1 MKISKCRICN
11 STRLTKI
18 FNLGNLVYTGI
29 FPENK
34 NTKVPSGNLSLIH
47 CRKCKLLQLENNFNS
62 KIMYGSNY
70 GYMSSL
76 NSSMEKHLKEKS
88 KNLIKKYKLNKNKNI
103 LDIGSNDGT
112 FLNFFSN
119 KNNLFA
125 CDPTIFKFKK
135 HYKKNIKL
143 ITKFFSS
150 KHFKSKKFNLISSI
164 AMFYDLPDPLKFARD
179 VKSILD
185 DNGIWHIELSYM
197 PLMLNMNSYDTIC
210 HEHLEYYSLT
220 SLKYLMEMVGFKI
233 IKISFNDI
241 NGGSI
246 AMDVAKKDSVYKEIS
261 TRIKSLLNE
270 EKRKKYN
277 EIKTQKNFFLNC
289 KKNKILL
296 VNLLKKLKKNNKT
309 VYGYGAST
317 KGNVIL
323 QYCRI
328 KENLINKIVEINK
341 FKYNRYTPGTKIKII
356 SESDVKSINPD
367 YYLVLPWHF
376 KRNIIEREKKYLKKG
391 GKLIFPLPKIQIV

>member
-1 MKISKCRICN
+1 MKINKCRICK

-29 FPENK
+29 FPKYK
-34 NTKVPSGNLSLIH
+34 NTKVPSGNLSLIQ

-76 NSSMEKHLKEKS
+76 NSSMEKHLKVKS
-88 KNLIKKYKLNKNKNI
+88 KNLIRKYNLNKNKNI

-112 FLNFFSN
+112 FLKYFSN

-143 ITKFFSS
+143 ITNFSHRN
-150 KHFKSKKFNLISSI
+150 HFKSKKFNLISSI
-164 AMFYDLPDPLKFARD
+164 AMFYDLPDPFKFAKD

-210 HEHLEYYSLT
+210 HEHLEYYSLK
-220 SLKYLMEMVGFKI
+220 SLKYMMDMVGLKIINYLSMILMEEV
-233 IKISFNDI
+233 
-241 NGGSI
+241 
-246 AMDVAKKDSVYKEIS
+246 
-261 TRIKSLLNE
+261 
-270 EKRKKYN
+270 
-277 EIKTQKNFFLNC
+277 
-289 KKNKILL
+289 
-296 VNLLKKLKKNNKT
+296 
-309 VYGYGAST
+309 
-317 KGNVIL
+317 L
-323 QYCRI
+323 Q
-328 KENLINKIVEINK
+328 
-341 FKYNRYTPGTKIKII
+341 
-356 SESDVKSINPD
+356 
-367 YYLVLPWHF
+367 
-376 KRNIIEREKKYLKKG
+376 
-391 GKLIFPLPKIQIV
+391 

>member
-112 FLNFFSN
+112 FLKFFSN

>member
-1 MKISKCRICN
+1 MKITKCRICK
-11 STRLTKI
+11 STNLTKI

-29 FPENK
+29 FPKNK

-76 NSSMEKHLKEKS
+76 NSSMEKHLKTKS
-88 KNLIKKYKLNKNKNI
+88 KNLIKTYKLNKNKNI

-112 FLNFFSN
+112 FLKYFSN

-143 ITKFFSS
+143 IPKFFSS
-150 KHFKSKKFNLISSI
+150 NHFKSKKFNLISSI
-164 AMFYDLPDPLKFARD
+164 AMFYDLPNPLKFAKD

-220 SLKYLMEMVGFKI
+220 SLKYMMDMIDLKI
-233 IKISFNDI
+233 ISISFNDI

-246 AMDVAKKDSVYKEIS
+246 AMDIARKSSYYNEASSK
-261 TRIKSLLNE
+261 IKSILKNE
-270 EKRKKYN
+270 KKKRYN
-277 EIKTQKNFFLNC
+277 EINTQKKFYLNC
-289 KKNKILL
+289 KHNKTLL
-296 VNLLKKLKKNNKT
+296 INLLKKLKKNNKK

-317 KGNVIL
+317 KGNVVL
-323 QYCRI
+323 QYCKI
-328 KENLINKIVEINK
+328 TDKLINKIVEINK
-341 FKYNRYTPGTKIKII
+341 FKYNKYTPGTKIKII
-356 SESDVKSINPD
+356 SEREAKLIKPD

-376 KRNIIEREKKYLKKG
+376 KKNIIQREKKYLKKG

>member
-1 MKISKCRICN
+1 MKITKCRICK
-11 STRLTKI
+11 STNLTKI

-29 FPENK
+29 FPKNK

-76 NSSMEKHLKEKS
+76 NSSMEKHLKTKS
-88 KNLIKKYKLNKNKNI
+88 KNLIKTYKLNKNKNI

-112 FLNFFSN
+112 FLKYFSN

-164 AMFYDLPDPLKFARD
+164 AMFYDLPDPFKFARD

-220 SLKYLMEMVGFKI
+220 SLKYLMDMVGLKI

-246 AMDVAKKDSVYKEIS
+246 VIDIAKKYSVYREVS
-261 TRIKSLLNE
+261 TQIKSILNE

-277 EIKTQKNFFLNC
+277 EITTQKKFFLNC
-289 KKNKILL
+289 KKNKNLL
-296 VNLLKKLKKNNKT
+296 VNLLKKLKRNNKI

-323 QYCRI
+323 QYCKIRD
-328 KENLINKIVEINK
+328 NLITRIAEINK
-341 FKYNRYTPGTKIKII
+341 FKYNKYTPGTKIKII
-356 SESDVKSINPD
+356 SESEANSMNPD

-376 KRNIIEREKKYLKKG
+376 KKSILKREKNFLKKG
-391 GKLIFPLPKIQIV
+391 GKMIFPLPKIQII

>member
-1 MKISKCRICN
+1 MKINKCRICK
-11 STRLTKI
+11 STKLTKI
-18 FNLGNLVYTGI
+18 FNIGNLVYTGI
-29 FPENK
+29 FPEYK
-34 NTKVPSGNLSLIH
+34 TSKVPSGNLSLIH
-47 CRKCKLLQLENNFNS
+47 CRKCKLLQLEDNFNS
-62 KIMYGSNY
+62 QVMYGSNY

-76 NSSMEKHLKEKS
+76 NSSMEKHLKVKS
-88 KNLIKKYKLNKNKNI
+88 QKLIRKYKLYKNKNI

-112 FLNFFSN
+112 FLKYFSN

-143 ITKFFSS
+143 ISKFFSS

-164 AMFYDLPDPLKFARD
+164 AMFYDLQSPVKFARD

-210 HEHLEYYSLT
+210 HEHLEYYSLN
-220 SLKYLMEMVGFKI
+220 SLKYLMDMVGLKI

-246 AMDVAKKDSVYKEIS
+246 AIDIAKKDSIYKEIS
-261 TRIKSLLNE
+261 KKIKSILKN

-277 EIKTQKNFFLNC
+277 EISTQKKFFLNC

-296 VNLLKKLKKNNKT
+296 VNLLKKLKKKNKI

-323 QYCRI
+323 QFCKI
-328 KENLINKIVEINK
+328 KNNLVNKIVEINK
-341 FKYNRYTPGTKIKII
+341 YKFNKFTPGTKIKII
-356 SESDVKSINPD
+356 SERDSKLIKPD

-376 KRNIIEREKKYLKKG
+376 KRNIIKREKNYLKKG
-391 GKLIFPLPKIQIV
+391 GKLIFPLPRIHIV

>member
-1 MKISKCRICN
+1 
-11 STRLTKI
+11 
-18 FNLGNLVYTGI
+18 
-29 FPENK
+29 
-34 NTKVPSGNLSLIH
+34 
-47 CRKCKLLQLENNFNS
+47 
-62 KIMYGSNY
+62 
-70 GYMSSL
+70 
-76 NSSMEKHLKEKS
+76 
-88 KNLIKKYKLNKNKNI
+88 
-103 LDIGSNDGT
+103 
-112 FLNFFSN
+112 
-119 KNNLFA
+119 
-125 CDPTIFKFKK
+125 
-135 HYKKNIKL
+135 
-143 ITKFFSS
+143 
-150 KHFKSKKFNLISSI
+150 
-164 AMFYDLPDPLKFARD
+164 
-179 VKSILD
+179 
-185 DNGIWHIELSYM
+185 
-197 PLMLNMNSYDTIC
+197 MLNMNSYDTIC

-246 AMDVAKKDSVYKEIS
+246 AMDVAKKDSVHKEIS

>member
-112 FLNFFSN
+112 FLKFFSN

-246 AMDVAKKDSVYKEIS
+246 AMDVAKKNSVYKEIS

-277 EIKTQKNFFLNC
+277 EIKTQKNFF
-289 KKNKILL
+289 
-296 VNLLKKLKKNNKT
+296 
-309 VYGYGAST
+309 
-317 KGNVIL
+317 
-323 QYCRI
+323 
-328 KENLINKIVEINK
+328 
-341 FKYNRYTPGTKIKII
+341 
-356 SESDVKSINPD
+356 
-367 YYLVLPWHF
+367 
-376 KRNIIEREKKYLKKG
+376 
-391 GKLIFPLPKIQIV
+391 

>member
-112 FLNFFSN
+112 FLKFFSN

-246 AMDVAKKDSVYKEIS
+246 AMDVAKKDSVHKEIS

>member
-1 MKISKCRICN
+1 MKINKCRICK

-29 FPENK
+29 FPKSK
-34 NTKVPSGNLSLIH
+34 NTKVPSGSLSLIH

-76 NSSMEKHLKEKS
+76 NSSMEKHLKVKS
-88 KNLIKKYKLNKNKNI
+88 KNLIRKYDLNKNKNI

-112 FLNFFSN
+112 FLKYFSN

-150 KHFKSKKFNLISSI
+150 DHFKSKKFNLISSI
-164 AMFYDLPDPLKFARD
+164 AMFYDLPDPFKFAKD

-197 PLMLNMNSYDTIC
+197 PLMLDMNSYDTIC
-210 HEHLEYYSLT
+210 HEHLEYYSLK
-220 SLKYLMEMVGFKI
+220 SLKYLMDMVGLKI

-246 AMDVAKKDSVYKEIS
+246 AIDVAKKDSIYREVS
-261 TRIKSLLNE
+261 TKIKSILSVEN
-270 EKRKKYN
+270 RKKYN
-277 EIKTQKNFFLNC
+277 DINTQKKFFLNC
-289 KKNKILL
+289 KKNKTLL
-296 VNLLKKLKKNNKT
+296 VNLLKKLKKNNKI

-328 KENLINKIVEINK
+328 KDDLINKIVEINK
-341 FKYNRYTPGTKIKII
+341 FKYNKYTPGTKIKII
-356 SESDVKSINPD
+356 SESEAKLINPD

-376 KRNIIEREKKYLKKG
+376 KKNIIEREKKYLKKG

>member
-1 MKISKCRICN
+1 MKINKCRICK

-29 FPENK
+29 FPK
-34 NTKVPSGNLSLIH
+34 YKTTSVPSGNLSLIH
-47 CRKCKLLQLENNFNS
+47 CRKCKLLQLEDNFNS

-76 NSSMEKHLKEKS
+76 NSSMEKHLKIKS
-88 KNLIKKYKLNKNKNI
+88 QNLIKKYHLNKNKNI

-112 FLNFFSN
+112 FLKYFSN

-143 ITKFFSS
+143 IPKFFSS
-150 KHFKSKKFNLISSI
+150 NHFKSKKFNLISSI
-164 AMFYDLPDPLKFARD
+164 AMFYDLPNPLKFAKD

-220 SLKYLMEMVGFKI
+220 SLKYMMDMIDLKI
-233 IKISFNDI
+233 INISFNDI

-246 AMDVAKKDSVYKEIS
+246 AMDIARKSSYYNEASSK
-261 TRIKSLLNE
+261 IKSILKNE
-270 EKRKKYN
+270 KKKRYN
-277 EIKTQKNFFLNC
+277 EINTQKKFYLNC
-289 KKNKILL
+289 KHNKTLL
-296 VNLLKKLKKNNKT
+296 INLLKKLKKNNKK

-317 KGNVIL
+317 KGNVVL
-323 QYCRI
+323 QYCKI
-328 KENLINKIVEINK
+328 TDKLINKIVEINK
-341 FKYNRYTPGTKIKII
+341 FKYNKYTPGTKIKII
-356 SESDVKSINPD
+356 SEREAKLIKPD

-376 KRNIIEREKKYLKKG
+376 KKNIIQREKKYLKKG

>member
-112 FLNFFSN
+112 FLKFFSN

-246 AMDVAKKDSVYKEIS
+246 AMDVAKKNSVYKEIS

>member
-1 MKISKCRICN
+1 M
-11 STRLTKI
+11 
-18 FNLGNLVYTGI
+18 
-29 FPENK
+29 
-34 NTKVPSGNLSLIH
+34 PSGSLSLIH

-62 KIMYGSNY
+62 KIIYGSNY

-76 NSSMEKHLKEKS
+76 NSSMEKHLKVKS
-88 KNLIKKYKLNKNKNI
+88 HNLIKKYNLNKNKNI

-112 FLNFFSN
+112 FLKYFSN

-150 KHFKSKKFNLISSI
+150 DHFKSKKFNLISSI
-164 AMFYDLPDPLKFARD
+164 AMFYDLPDPFKFAKD

-210 HEHLEYYSLT
+210 HEHLEYYSLK
-220 SLKYLMEMVGFKI
+220 SLKYLMDMVGLKI

-246 AMDVAKKDSVYKEIS
+246 AIDVAKKESVYREVS
-261 TRIKSLLNE
+261 TKIKSILRE
-270 EKRKKYN
+270 ENRKKYN
-277 EIKTQKNFFLNC
+277 DIITQKKFFLNC
-289 KKNKILL
+289 KKNKTLL
-296 VNLLKKLKKNNKT
+296 VNLLKKLKKNNKI

-323 QYCRI
+323 QYCKI
-328 KENLINKIVEINK
+328 KDNLINKIVEINK

-356 SESDVKSINPD
+356 SESEAKLINPD

-376 KRNIIEREKKYLKKG
+376 KKNIIEREKKYLKKG

>member
-1 MKISKCRICN
+1 MKINKCRICK
-11 STRLTKI
+11 STSLTKI

-29 FPENK
+29 FPKYK
-34 NTKVPSGNLSLIH
+34 NTRVPSGNLSLIH
-47 CRKCKLLQLENNFNS
+47 CRKCKLLQLEDNFNS
-62 KIMYGSNY
+62 EVMYGSNY

-76 NSSMEKHLKEKS
+76 NNSMENHLKVKS
-88 KNLIKKYKLNKNKNI
+88 QNLIKKYQLNKNKNI

-112 FLNFFSN
+112 FLKYFSN

-125 CDPTIFKFKK
+125 CDPTIFKFKN
-135 HYKKNIKL
+135 HYKKKIKL
-143 ITKFFSS
+143 ISKFFSS
-150 KHFKSKKFNLISSI
+150 KYFKSKKFNLISSI
-164 AMFYDLPDPLKFARD
+164 AMFYDLPDPVKFATD

-197 PLMLNMNSYDTIC
+197 PLMLKMNSYDTIC
-210 HEHLEYYSLT
+210 HEHLEYYSLN
-220 SLKYLMEMVGFKI
+220 SLKYLMDMVGLKI
-233 IKISFNDI
+233 IKISFNNI

-246 AMDVAKKDSVYKEIS
+246 AIDVAKKYSSFKEVS
-261 TRIKSLLNE
+261 KQIKSILNV

-277 EIKTQKNFFLNC
+277 EINTQKKFFVNC
-289 KKNKILL
+289 KKNKTLL
-296 VNLLKKLKKNNKT
+296 VNLLKKLKRKNKV

-323 QYCRI
+323 QYCKI
-328 KENLINKIVEINK
+328 KDNLINKIVEINK

-356 SESDVKSINPD
+356 SESEAKSMNPD

-376 KRNIIEREKKYLKKG
+376 KKSILKREKFFLKKG
-391 GKLIFPLPKIQIV
+391 GKMIFPLPNIQII